1 VYGRYALV
9 AALAVV
15 FSACSTLGVN
25 ETVGR
30 HGAILAAERDRTGLR
45 RLLGSLLALRLGSGL
60 ATAVA
65 FGILTTLWLRDL
77 DRVALAAAALAV
89 MVRGIWLALFAFFL
103 GLNQAARWGAGE
115 LINRWAML
123 ALVPLGALV
132 GGFRGACIGLLLSEG
147 IVLAAG
153 SGGRARSSRCAGP
166 TGHTCGLTFAS
177 ACRSSA
183 RICSASPFRV
193 AARPWCAASPVTTR
207 R

>member
-103 GLNQAARWGAGE
+103 GLNQAARWERASRSIAG
-115 LINRWAML
+115 
-123 ALVPLGALV
+123 
-132 GGFRGACIGLLLSEG
+132 
-147 IVLAAG
+147 
-153 SGGRARSSRCAGP
+153 RC
-166 TGHTCGLTFAS
+166 
-177 ACRSSA
+177 
-183 RICSASPFRV
+183 RV
-193 AARPWCAASPVTTR
+193 AARRWCAASPVTTR